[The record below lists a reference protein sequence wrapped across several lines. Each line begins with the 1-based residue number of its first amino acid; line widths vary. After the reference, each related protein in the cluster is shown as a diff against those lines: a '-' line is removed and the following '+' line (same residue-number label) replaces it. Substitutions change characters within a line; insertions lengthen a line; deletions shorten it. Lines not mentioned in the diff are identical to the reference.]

1 MKHPQID
8 KVSFTGST
16 AAGHAHR
23 RALRRAAQA
32 LHARARRQVGGDR
45 ARRRQARRRRCS
57 TSSCSRGLMNNG
69 QVCGAQSRILV
80 SRSRYDE
87 VVDALGAAVG
97 ALQVGDPLDEA
108 TQIGPLVA
116 ERQRTRVE
124 GYLEAGKS
132 AGARVVT
139 GGGRPATLDTRLVR
153 RAHGVR
159 RRRQLD
165 EDRAGRDL
173 RPGALG
179 DPVRQRG
186 PGGEDRQR
194 LRLRA
199 LRLGLDCRRRAR
211 RADRGTGAHRCGRD
225 QLRR

>member
-1 MKHPQID
+1 MRIGELCGAQLKRCTLELGG
-8 KVSFTGST
+8 KS
-16 AAGHAHR
+16 AAIVLDDAN
-23 RALRRAAQA
+23 LDAAMLDQ
-32 LHARARRQVGGDR
+32 LVQ
-45 ARRRQARRRRCS
+45 S
-57 TSSCSRGLMNNG
+57 GLMNNG

-80 SRSRYDE
+80 SKSRYNE

-139 GGGRPATLDTRLVR
+139 GGGRPAGAAARLVR

-186 PGGEDRQR
+186 PSGEDRQR
-194 LRLRA
+194 LGLRA
-199 LRLGLDCRRRAR
+199 LRQRLDRRRRAW
-211 RADRGTGAHRCGRD
+211 RADRRTRAHRCRRD